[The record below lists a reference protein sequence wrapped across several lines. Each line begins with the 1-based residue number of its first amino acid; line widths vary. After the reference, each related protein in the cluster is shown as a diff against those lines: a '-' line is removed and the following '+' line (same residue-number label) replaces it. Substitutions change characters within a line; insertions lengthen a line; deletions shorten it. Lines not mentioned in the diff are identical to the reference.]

1 MTGRALAFGIL
12 LAAAPASA
20 LEVGIAAS
28 RTDVSVGEQFTMS
41 VEVRSGGVGNVPVPT
56 LPDVPNVRRVS
67 QYESRNFSYVN
78 GRMTATLVLQM
89 LMVADQ
95 PGTYTFGPALVEK
108 GDERATSGTVTV
120 EARPAGSSAPAP
132 RAPRVSSPES
142 IPDAG
147 DDRDLLVLAEV
158 DHKNPW
164 VNQQVTYTFTFL
176 RRVQVFEGS
185 QYTPPD
191 ATGLW
196 TEELDTTEPTE
207 VTVGGKRWVAERVRM
222 ALFPTGAG
230 TFTIGPA
237 KLRSTVAERST
248 RRRDPFDLFGGDPF
262 GFFRSGREVRLQTDP
277 VTLQVRALPQDGAPE
292 DFSGA
297 VGRFTLTSSVDKTD
311 LSAGDPVTLTLKLAG
326 EGNVK
331 VVTAPDLSLLD
342 GFKIYE
348 SQAEET
354 SRARDG
360 RIWGEKTWEM
370 VLVATRGGL
379 TEIPSIHLSVFDPDQ
394 GAYKRLATDP
404 IPITVKATSF
414 DEALA
419 RGEDVDVAKERVRL
433 RERDIRWVK
442 SAPRTFRRAAG
453 PLATRPEFLIAHA
466 IPVVLF
472 AGSVFFRRRRDR
484 LATDL
489 RWARS
494 TKARGVAEKRL
505 RAAERSLHAGDY
517 SAFHGELSKSLRGF
531 VADRLDVPSAS
542 LDPAAV
548 RAALTD
554 RGAPPELVER
564 WLSMVEACD
573 TARYAPSGSDPG
585 RASELARRARTWIAD
600 ASRFAAVLLI
610 LATLAF
616 SPSAAAAPAAIESSF
631 AHGVELYSQGQYDGA
646 LEVFRGILAS
656 GIDDP
661 AVHYN
666 LGNAAFKS
674 GRLGEAIYHYR
685 RAHALAP
692 RDEDVTA
699 NLEYARFLAVDA
711 TEDQAARTDRRAE
724 SWADRFT
731 SEEILRFA
739 PAFALLAGLIGAASQ
754 LVRRGA
760 PAARRGALACVGL
773 WALCVASAAL
783 VGAWS
788 ARAPE
793 AVVLAEQADVRSGPG
808 PTFATAFVLHQGAE
822 VTVEGES
829 GEWIEIS
836 LPGDLRGWIDA
847 RQVAKIEST
856 NEKGAGTT

>member
-1 MTGRALAFGIL
+1 MTGSSLALAVL
-12 LAAAPASA
+12 LAASPAA
-20 LEVGIAAS
+20 GLEVGIAVS
-28 RTDVSVGEQFTMS
+28 RPEVAVGEQFTMS
-41 VEVRSGGVGNVPVPT
+41 VEVRSSGVGNVPVPT

-78 GRMTATLVLQM
+78 GKMTGSLVLQM

-95 PGTYTFGPALVEK
+95 PGTYTFGPALAEK
-108 GDERATSGTVTV
+108 GSERAASGTVTV
-120 EARPAGSSAPAP
+120 EVRAAGSSAPAP
-132 RAPRVSSPES
+132 RAPRVESSES
-142 IPDAG
+142 IPDAS
-147 DDRDLLVLAEV
+147 DDRDLIVLAEV
-158 DHKNPW
+158 DQKSPW

-185 QYTPPD
+185 QYTPPEI
-191 ATGLW
+191 TGLW

-207 VTVGGKRWVAERVRM
+207 VTLAGKRWVAERVRM
-222 ALFPTGAG
+222 ALFPTGPG
-230 TFTIGPA
+230 TYTIGPA
-237 KLRSTVAERST
+237 KLRTTVAERSA
-248 RRRDPFDLFGGDPF
+248 RRRDPFEIFGGDPF

-277 VTLQVRALPQDGAPE
+277 ITLQVRPLPEGAPD

-297 VGRFTLTSSVDKTD
+297 VGRFTLAASADKTD
-311 LSAGDPVTLTLKLAG
+311 LSAGDPVTLVLKLAG

-331 VVTAPDLSLLD
+331 VVTAPDLSRLD
-342 GFKIYE
+342 GFKVYE

-360 RIWGEKTWEM
+360 RIWGEKTWEV
-370 VLVATRGGL
+370 VLVPTRGGL
-379 TEIPSIHLSVFDPDQ
+379 DEIPAIRLSVFDPAAGGYVQ
-394 GAYKRLATDP
+394 LATDP
-404 IPITVKATSF
+404 IPITVKATSL

-419 RGEDVDVAKERVRL
+419 RGDDLDVAKERVRL

-442 SAPRTFRRAAG
+442 SAPDRFRRAGG
-453 PLATRPEFLIAHA
+453 PLATSPAFLVAHA
-466 IPVVLF
+466 IPLVLF
-472 AGSVFFRRRRDR
+472 AGSVWLRRRRDR
-484 LATDL
+484 LATDV

-505 RAAERSLHAGDY
+505 RAAEKSLQAGDY
-517 SAFHGELSKSLRGF
+517 SAFHGEVSKSLRGF
-531 VADRLDVPSAS
+531 VADRLDIPSAS
-542 LDPAAV
+542 LDPAVV
-548 RAALTD
+548 RAGLTD
-554 RGAPPELVER
+554 RGAPAGLVER
-564 WLSMVEACD
+564 WVSMIEACD
-573 TARYAPSGSDPG
+573 TARYSPAGSDPA
-585 RASELARRARTWIAD
+585 RASDLARRARAWIAD
-600 ASRFAAVLLI
+600 ASRIAAVLVC
-610 LATLAF
+610 LAALALPG
-616 SPSAAAAPAAIESSF
+616 SAPAAPSSNTSSF
-631 AHGVELYSQGQYDGA
+631 EHGVQLYSQGDYDGA

-739 PAFALLAGLIGAASQ
+739 PWIAALAALFGIVSQ
-754 LVRRGA
+754 FSRRAA
-760 PAARRGALACVGL
+760 PAARRAALGCVAL
-773 WALCVASAAL
+773 WALCVGSAAL
-783 VGAWS
+783 LGVWS

-829 GEWIEIS
+829 GDWIEIS

-847 RQVAKIEST
+847 RQVAKIDAT
-856 NEKGAGTT
+856 NQRGAGTT